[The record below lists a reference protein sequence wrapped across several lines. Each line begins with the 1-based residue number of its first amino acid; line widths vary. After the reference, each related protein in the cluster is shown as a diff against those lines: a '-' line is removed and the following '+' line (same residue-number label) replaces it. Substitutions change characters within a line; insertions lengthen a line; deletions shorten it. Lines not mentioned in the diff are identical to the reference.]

1 MGWLLKYSTQ
11 LNTLD
16 ITVCLF
22 THLSLTLST
31 SCSAMLLCSL
41 TKTSQISLRK
51 SVWPH
56 LVHLR
61 ENWQGWPPSIGS
73 PLNLEC
79 AKRTE
84 IWRPMALASFL
95 VSVSLSIA
103 CQTSPSITPS
113 TLLKSPKIILIS
125 QLAPCNPTISWL
137 SHSRKQSRKSLNTA
151 SW

>member
-16 ITVCLF
+16 ITVRLF
-22 THLSLTLST
+22 THLSQILST

-51 SVWPH
+51 LVWPH

-73 PLNLEC
+73 PSNSVC
-79 AKRTE
+79 AKRTA
-84 IWRPMALASFL
+84 IIRLMALASFL
-95 VSVSLSIA
+95 ASVSLSIA
-103 CQTSPSITPS
+103 CQTSQSITPS
-113 TLLKSPKIILIS
+113 TPLKSPKIILIS
-125 QLAPCNPTISWL
+125 QSAPCNPTISWL
-137 SHSRKQSRKSLNTA
+137 IHSRKQNCRSLNTA
-151 SW
+151 S